1 VDAVPVAGQALD
13 VVRGAHLLRGTRLAL
28 EHIRQP
34 AGLAGGGSLGSGL
47 ELHAG
52 LLRGSEP
59 PGRRVRDRMSGG
71 RVRQSNRSAIKH
83 VTEPPR
89 AAFGW
94 TCDG

>member
-59 PGRRVRDRMSGG
+59 PGRRVRNRTNGAGARRS
-71 RVRQSNRSAIKH
+71 SRSAIKH
-83 VTEPPR
+83 VTGPPR
-89 AAFGW
+89 ATFGV
-94 TCDG
+94 DV